1 MTRVQK
7 LKQMLNQNIAA
18 RLFIYAAAL
27 VEPVV
32 TLGTFTKFDFPINP
46 YYVLWISFYACVL
59 LIWACNEKTF
69 EQIVNVLLVGLNVS
83 ILAIW
88 CFASL
93 MGGLSGLLITFVV
106 LITPFPLLILLRN
119 MGGFQAVFACCVVAV
134 VIIAVIFW
142 KNTKTDDT

>member
-18 RLFIYAAAL
+18 RLFLYAAAL

-59 LIWACNEKTF
+59 LIWAC
-69 EQIVNVLLVGLNVS
+69 
-83 ILAIW
+83 
-88 CFASL
+88 
-93 MGGLSGLLITFVV
+93 
-106 LITPFPLLILLRN
+106 
-119 MGGFQAVFACCVVAV
+119 
-134 VIIAVIFW
+134 
-142 KNTKTDDT
+142 KNTHI